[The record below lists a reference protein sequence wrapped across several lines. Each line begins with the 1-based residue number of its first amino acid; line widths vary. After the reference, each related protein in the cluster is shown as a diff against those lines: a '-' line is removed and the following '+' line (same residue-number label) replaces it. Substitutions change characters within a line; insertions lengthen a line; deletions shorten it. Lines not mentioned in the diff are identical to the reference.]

1 MNISSRDHHIFEEV
15 ARGNGLLRWYAIADS
30 AQQKALPFA
39 IQQPGFKAR
48 CLFDSSQRSPV
59 AAQTPHLAEIGSPL
73 NKNAAWRWISNHRR
87 VEACITVIATELDFK
102 CLWNHLSIC
111 TECTLPDGDAIF
123 LAFWDPAV
131 LGSLIGQPDDHT
143 LHVKG
148 PVLRSAQK
156 NALFRNLKNWWYW
169 DRLGTTH
176 SIDVTENKAT
186 YEAFPIRLSQDQV
199 DDLVEGS
206 VPDHILYYIE
216 SNQPTL
222 ISDFAPS
229 HRYEFIVQSL
239 AKAREIELSSM
250 KDLVNFVCLKLIYRK
265 RIHQE
270 KIVIDAFEKL
280 FRRELAFHDL
290 IDQLP

>member
-1 MNISSRDHHIFEEV
+1 MNTLSRDHQIFEEV

-39 IQQPGFKAR
+39 IQHPGFQAR
-48 CLFDSSQRSPV
+48 CLFDSSQGSPV
-59 AAQTPHLAEIGSPL
+59 AAQTPHLVEIGSPL

-87 VEACITVIATELDFK
+87 VEACITVIATEIDFN
-102 CLWNHLSIC
+102 CLWNHLYVC
-111 TECTLPDGDAIF
+111 TECTLPGGDAIF

-143 LHVKG
+143 LHIQG
-148 PVLRSAQK
+148 PVLHPAQK

-169 DRLGTTH
+169 DRLGTMH
-176 SIDVTENKAT
+176 SIDVNENKAT
-186 YEAFPIRLSQDQV
+186 HEAFPITLSQDQV

-216 SNQPTL
+216 SNQPTIICDL
-222 ISDFAPS
+222 APS
-229 HRYEFIVQSL
+229 HRYEFMVQSL
-239 AKAREIELSSM
+239 AKAREIELFSM
-250 KDLVNFVCLKLIYRK
+250 KDLVNFVCLELIYRE
-265 RIHQE
+265 RINHD
-270 KIVIDAFEKL
+270 KIIMNAFEKL